1 MKNNKITVIYP
12 DEFTAS
18 FVIKADSTTDHYDLL
33 EMVFDQWNEGSNRE
47 CELFRNSKIRSLGV
61 NDIVC
66 VNGTYYQCA
75 SFGWNEV
82 DQDYVNKL
90 EADVANH
97 PRRKDGAWFTLEDV
111 MWERNK
117 RAGFVAGV

>member
-1 MKNNKITVIYP
+1 MKNIITVIYP

-18 FVIKADSTTDHYDLL
+18 FVIRTDKVTDHHDLL
-33 EMVFDQWNEGSNRE
+33 EMVFDQWNHGSSNE
-47 CELFRNSKIRSLGV
+47 CELFRNSNIRSLSV

-82 DQDYVNKL
+82 TSDYVNKL
-90 EADVANH
+90 EESVSNH
-97 PRRKDGAWFTLEDV
+97 PRRSDGAWSVLNDI
-111 MWERNK
+111 MWDRNK
-117 RAGFVAGV
+117 AKNLVVI

>member
-1 MKNNKITVIYP
+1 MIKNIITVIYP

-18 FVIKADSTTDHYDLL
+18 FVIKADSTTDCHDLL

-61 NDIVC
+61 HDIVC
-66 VNGTYYQCA
+66 VNGTHYQCA

-82 DQDYVNKL
+82 TPEYVNKL

-97 PRRKDGAWFTLEDV
+97 PRRRDGAWFTLEDV